1 VRDKYAALFTIKQ
14 VIMKKLFF
22 AITAFLFLSTAMAQN
37 KVIEDKNAQVRPVK
51 DFHAIK
57 VSSGIHLYLSQGNEE
72 AVAVSAT
79 DPEYRDRIITE
90 VSNGVLKIYFDK
102 KGWGSDNHDRKRLRA
117 YVSCKVLDE
126 LVGNSGAEVDV
137 DGSIKSGELVMDFSS
152 GSNFKGDVRVTKL
165 KMQANSGSETNIS
178 GTAVNCIIDASSGST
193 FKGYDLATD
202 NCDANTSSGADLRIT
217 VNKELSASA
226 SSGGQIHYKGNG
238 VIRDIST
245 SSGGEV
251 SKR

>member
-1 VRDKYAALFTIKQ
+1 
-14 VIMKKLFF
+14 MKKLFL
-22 AITAFLFLSTAMAQN
+22 AFSACLVLSGAMAQN
-37 KVIEDKNAQVRPVK
+37 KVIQDKNAQVRSVK
-51 DFHAIK
+51 DFHAIR
-57 VSSGIHLYLSQGNEE
+57 VSNGIHLYLSQGNEE

-79 DPEYRDRIITE
+79 DPEYRNHIITE
-90 VSNGVLKIYFDK
+90 VTNGVLKIYFDK
-102 KGWGSDNHDRKRLRA
+102 NGRDWDDRDRKRLRA

-126 LVGNSGAEVDV
+126 LKGNSGANVEV
-137 DGSIKSGELVMDFSS
+137 DGSIKSNELAMDFTS
-152 GSNFKGDVRVTKL
+152 GANFNGDVRVTKL
-165 KMQANSGSETNIS
+165 KMQQNSGAETNIS
-178 GTAVNCIIDASSGST
+178 GTAVNCTIEASSGAS

-238 VIRDIST
+238 VIKEINT

>member
-1 VRDKYAALFTIKQ
+1 
-14 VIMKKLFF
+14 MKKLFL
-22 AITAFLFLSTAMAQN
+22 AISAFIFLSTVMAQS
-37 KVIEDKNAQVRPVK
+37 KVINDQNAQTRSVK
-51 DFHAIK
+51 DFHAIR
-57 VSSGIHLYLSQGNEE
+57 VSNGIHLFLTQGNEE

-79 DPEYRDRIITE
+79 DPEYRDRIKTE

-102 KGWGSDNHDRKRLRA
+102 TGWNSWKDMDRRKLRA

-126 LVGNSGAEVDV
+126 LKGNSGAQVEV
-137 DGSIKSGELVMDFSS
+137 DGSIKSGELAMDFTS
-152 GSNFKGDVRVTKL
+152 GANFKGDVRVTKL
-165 KMQANSGSETNIS
+165 RMDQNSGAETNIS
-178 GTAVNCIIDASSGST
+178 GTAVTCTIEASSGSS
-193 FKGYDLATD
+193 FKGYDFSTD
-202 NCDANTSSGADLRIT
+202 ICDASTSSGADLRIT

-238 VIRDIST
+238 VIKEINT